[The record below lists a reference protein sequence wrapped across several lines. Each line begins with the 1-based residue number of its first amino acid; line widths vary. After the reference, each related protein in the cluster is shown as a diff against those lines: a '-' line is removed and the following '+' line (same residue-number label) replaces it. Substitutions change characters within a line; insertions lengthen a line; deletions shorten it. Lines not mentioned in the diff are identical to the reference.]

1 MVSPLLTIIGV
12 FDFIAGILLIF
23 PFPGTVMFAFA
34 LLMLTK
40 SIWSILS
47 SVASGFYYDALG
59 LVDFIGAV
67 VLLAL
72 NFGAGV
78 GFAWIIGLII
88 VLKALYSTYS
98 SLSY

>member
-1 MVSPLLTIIGV
+1 MVSPLLTIIGA
-12 FDFIAGILLIF
+12 FDLVAGILLIF
-23 PFPGTVMFAFA
+23 PFPGTTMFAFA

-59 LVDFIGAV
+59 LVDFIGAAT
-67 VLLAL
+67 LLVL
-72 NFGAGV
+72 NFGLDL

-88 VLKALYSTYS
+88 VLKALYSVYS
-98 SLSY
+98 SLSF